1 MDARV
6 TRVKFKSQDDAVGL
20 GSITR
25 IRIPNVHNGLLATD
39 ATTLSLTIPKGKKIE
54 GTALGGLPIRFSPFG
69 ISSAISRVTLYA
81 GGNVIQD
88 LQSYAEIYAMLRSS
102 SSPVSS
108 FGYSS
113 VTELTAG
120 GSSIVGGPGLL
131 EGTDM
136 SSRFTAT
143 SATISTLNQDLN
155 FELPLLGLLS
165 ASRHLPLFQLNDD
178 LVVEVTFSQSVSD
191 FFYTKNGAGGTTFT
205 SSDIEFSNVGMN
217 CKIIRCSDYGCEQLR
232 KQSGI
237 SADRPMSWSAISYA
251 SDFSQ
256 VPVSTLNSP
265 AAVQTIHKV
274 GGLKPRSLVGYM
286 CTGFSSTQKAAQIK
300 HACVM
305 PAFAL
310 QARIGGEL
318 YPPQPMENTCQLASG
333 ALLVAGG
340 QHALTSLTNVFSR
353 DASRMDKANASR
365 QLDAAGVRVTPRAVA
380 GYPLCNEADQV
391 GLDSSGATIEMI
403 SRIVKNTGANAQ
415 FPNDATEPL
424 NFFTLL
430 KYNCV
435 YSISM
440 DGQFTVAH

>member
-6 TRVKFKSQDDAVGL
+6 TRVKFKSQDDSVAL

-54 GTALGGLPIRFSPFG
+54 GAGLAAKPIRFSPFG
-69 ISSAISRVTLYA
+69 ISSAISRVTLYS

-88 LQSYAEIYAMLRSS
+88 LMSYGEIYAMLRSS

-120 GSSIVGGPGLL
+120 GSSVVNGGPGLMD
-131 EGTDM
+131 GTNM
-136 SSRFTAT
+136 STRFDAT
-143 SATISTLNQDLN
+143 SNTVSTLNQDLN
-155 FELPLLGLLS
+155 FEVPLLGLLS

-178 LVVEVTFSQSVSD
+178 LVVEVTFSQNVAD
-191 FFYTKNGAGGTTFT
+191 FFYTKNSATGTTFT
-205 SSDIEFSNVGMN
+205 SSDIEFTNVGMN
-217 CKIIRCSDYGCEQLR
+217 CKIIRCSDFGCEQLR

-237 SADRPMSWSAISYA
+237 SADRPMSWSAISYC
-251 SDFSQ
+251 SDFAQ
-256 VPVSTLNSP
+256 VPKDTLNS
-265 AAVQTIHKV
+265 AAPVQTVHKV

-286 CTGFSSTQKAAQIK
+286 CTGFSSTQTPSQIK
-300 HACVM
+300 HACIM

-353 DASRMDKANASR
+353 DASRMDQGNASR
-365 QLDAAGVRVTPRAVA
+365 QLNAAGDRVTPRAVA

-403 SRIVKNTGANAQ
+403 SRIVKNTTGTFTA
-415 FPNDATEPL
+415 DSTTPL